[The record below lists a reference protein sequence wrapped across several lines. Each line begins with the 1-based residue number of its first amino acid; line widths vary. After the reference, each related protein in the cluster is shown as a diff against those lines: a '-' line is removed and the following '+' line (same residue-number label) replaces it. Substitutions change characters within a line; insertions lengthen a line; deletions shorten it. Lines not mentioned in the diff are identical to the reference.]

1 MAEKIGF
8 TEKRIKELEPTP
20 GKQVEY
26 FDTTDRLFG
35 IRVSPGGTKTFFVKK
50 RVHGV
55 LIRVCLGVWPD
66 VSLLK
71 AREDFHDAFDLLRK
85 GINPNLDKKRRTAEN
100 TDKRGILSAVFESY
114 LDDPSRE
121 TPLKDLTRQG
131 YRYSFNLLSAW
142 HGKRVEDITKDMV
155 KARFEEITENSG
167 PYAANRTISLL
178 KYAMAHSMETLKRP
192 AVNPAEG
199 IKWRKEHARREAMPP
214 ETVPAFIAALDN
226 IKGDSGRDL
235 YTLLLFTGLRKSEAM
250 KLQWSNVDLDKGSL
264 HITDT
269 KNGSELNIPLSGFVV
284 ALLKARKERI
294 KTLLWIFPSNSRTG
308 HITNTS
314 QFDEQITAQGI
325 KVYPHYLRKT
335 FTTAAAMQCKGD
347 IVDILTGHIPQ
358 GVTGKHYTAPS
369 VEQLR
374 EPLERITATIV
385 RMAETGKV

>member
-1 MAEKIGF
+1 MTTRFGF
-8 TEKRIKELEPTP
+8 TERRIKDLEPST

-35 IRVSPGGTKTFFVKK
+35 VRVSPGGTKTFFVKK

-71 AREDFHDAFDLLRK
+71 AREDFHDAFDQLRK
-85 GINPNLDKKRRTAEN
+85 GVNPNLDKKRRTIEN

-114 LDDPSRE
+114 LANNE
-121 TPLKDLTRQG
+121 MKDLTRRG

-142 HGKRVEDITKDMV
+142 FNKRVEDITPQMV
-155 KARFEEITENSG
+155 KERFNEITKDSG
-167 PYAANRTISLL
+167 KYAANRAIALL
-178 KYAMAHSMETLKRP
+178 KYSMNHSMKELNRP
-192 AVNPAEG
+192 AANPVDG
-199 IKWRKEHARREAMPP
+199 LKWHREHARREAMPP
-214 ETVPAFIAALDN
+214 ETIPAFIASLDN
-226 IKGDSGRDL
+226 IRGDSGKDL
-235 YTLLLFTGLRKSEAM
+235 YKLLLFTGLRKSEAM
-250 KLQWSNVDLDKGSL
+250 RLKWSDVDLDKKSL
-264 HITDT
+264 HIAGQDM
-269 KNGSELNIPLSGFVV
+269 KNSEPLNIPLSNFVIDM
-284 ALLKARKERI
+284 LNCRKDRLKEP
-294 KTLLWIFPSNSRTG
+294 LWIFPSNSRTG
-308 HITNTS
+308 HLTNTS

-335 FTTAAAMQCKGD
+335 FTTAAAMLCKGD

-374 EPLERITATIV
+374 PSIERITAELL
-385 RMAETGKV
+385 RMAGIEQTP